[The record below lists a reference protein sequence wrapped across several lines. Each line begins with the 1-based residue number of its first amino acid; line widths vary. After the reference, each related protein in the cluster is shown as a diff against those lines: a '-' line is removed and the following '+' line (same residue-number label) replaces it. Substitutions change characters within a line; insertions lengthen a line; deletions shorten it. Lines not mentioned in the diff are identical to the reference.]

1 MKTINLQ
8 LGFWRCLLTS
18 LSSFC
23 VILLFSILLH
33 LIPISHLHPREVVI
47 PYFLYPPNIL
57 DWLFRLNIILKKQS
71 PPFHPPI
78 RPTLQLLLY
87 LIFFKTPQIDFWKRK
102 KKSKTALA
110 PRRYELGCILRILLF
125 SDAISNKCCFHLTS
139 YVT

>member
-57 DWLFRLNIILKKQS
+57 DWLFRLNIILKNKALPFIPQS
-71 PPFHPPI
+71 DQP
-78 RPTLQLLLY
+78 LQLLLY
-87 LIFFKTPQIDFWKRK
+87 LIFFKTPQIDFWKTK